1 MISSRFFI
9 LFFKSR
15 SFQQIVK
22 MYNYHVYFLF
32 FTVINAAIFVSTNK
46 EKYLI
51 MKTLQTLIIIAVL
64 SLGSL
69 VANATTVTPLELK
82 VMNTTTVQI
91 KTSIVANV
99 NETFEIQR
107 SYNNKDF
114 KQVGLII
121 GSEDAANLPALKF
134 SDKISTKESIV
145 YYRIVKLNTDGTD
158 TIVAKSIIEMN

>member
-1 MISSRFFI
+1 
-9 LFFKSR
+9 
-15 SFQQIVK
+15 
-22 MYNYHVYFLF
+22 
-32 FTVINAAIFVSTNK
+32 VSTNK

-64 SLGSL
+64 SLSSL
-69 VANATTVTPLELK
+69 VASANTVTPLELK

-121 GSEDAANLPALKF
+121 GSEDAVNLPALKF

-145 YYRIVKLNTDGTD
+145 YYRIVKLNKDGTD